1 MLERTLLV
9 QRVLSKVS
17 DNAHIYLFG
26 SEADSVPSWSLT
38 ETKQSLL
45 SLASDFADLVTVTLS
60 IPSSLHGAVIGTGGT
75 TLNAVLGEEK
85 LAHVQFGGGE
95 DEDEVVIRG
104 PKDEAERVKSELE
117 RIAEEAKNEEIINS
131 HVSTSFSNSNLF
143 FLL

>member
-1 MLERTLLV
+1 MV
-9 QRVLSKVS
+9 QRALSKVS
-17 DNAHIYLFG
+17 DNDSDHLFCPETDG
-26 SEADSVPSWSLT
+26 PSSSST

-60 IPSSLHGAVIGTGGT
+60 IPSSHHGAVIGTGGT

-104 PKDEAERVKSELE
+104 PKDEAERVKGELE

-131 HVSTSFSNSNLF
+131 HVSTRFPSNRFSFPKLTRES
-143 FLL
+143 